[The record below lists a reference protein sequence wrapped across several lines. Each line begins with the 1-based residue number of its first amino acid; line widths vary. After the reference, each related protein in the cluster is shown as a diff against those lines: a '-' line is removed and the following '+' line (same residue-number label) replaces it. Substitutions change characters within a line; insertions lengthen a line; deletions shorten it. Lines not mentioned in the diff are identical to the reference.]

1 VVTLNE
7 GKQRIS
13 LKRVFGSFAN
23 ALGDQSLDLGI
34 GEFEELAE
42 PIKLVVIE
50 DPRLV
55 EQETPLALQFFLAAI
70 DDREGWFA

>member
-1 VVTLNE
+1 VVALNE

-23 ALGDQSLDLGI
+23 TLANQSFDLGI
-34 GEFEELAE
+34 GEFEKLAE

-55 EQETPLALQFFLAAI
+55 EQETLFAFQFFLAAI